1 MTDIINTDASPG
13 DTFYDMS
20 EVREAMGDPRY
31 RTSARYRDEVAAK
44 LHRSQQAGTVVS
56 QTSYHGSQ
64 KRTLGRDRDYDFG
77 HPNANANANGFIQPG
92 ADQAWAEAAKVGQA
106 GSIFKSPEEI
116 MWAMSAPHFEA
127 DAAYQQAVREKIDRS
142 IREGWITRDFQTAKP
157 SQ

>member
-116 MWAMSAPHFEA
+116 MWAMAKTQAAAPWRPPHGLGTPEA
-127 DAAYQQAVREKIDRS
+127 LRAIEGPPGYGYQS
-142 IREGWITRDFQTAKP
+142 PTP
-157 SQ
+157 S

>member
-77 HPNANANANGFIQPG
+77 HPNANACPA
-92 ADQAWAEAAKVGQA
+92 
-106 GSIFKSPEEI
+106 
-116 MWAMSAPHFEA
+116 SAPMRQIEG
-127 DAAYQQAVREKIDRS
+127 AAFRRVLVS
-142 IREGWITRDFQTAKP
+142 
-157 SQ
+157 S